1 MTATIR
7 RLVSPFAV
15 ALAALALAGCAT
27 TDQAMTAPPESHV
40 VMEFRGMAPSGP
52 VVVVVNAQV
61 GVTAKPVGLDVL
73 NPAAALTAQASD
85 NAVGQG
91 DVAKTGGGNNPAGTE
106 QAQTKQPAI
115 PPAGASPL
123 PAGGATPANPATDT
137 PEAPKPT
144 DAPATAAAAT
154 PPVIPAAPAE

>member
-1 MTATIR
+1 MTVTIPR
-7 RLVSPFAV
+7 HVSQFAV

-27 TDQAMTAPPESHV
+27 TDQAMTAPPESRV
-40 VMEFRGMAPSGP
+40 VMEFRGVAPSGP

-73 NPAAALTAQASD
+73 NPAVALTAQASD

-115 PPAGASPL
+115 PPAGSVPLPVGGLKPASPSL
-123 PAGGATPANPATDT
+123 GA
-137 PEAPKPT
+137 PEAPKPA
-144 DAPATAAAAT
+144 DAPATAPAAT
-154 PPVIPAAPAE
+154 PPALPAPAAE